1 MNSNILIKANATE
14 SLEAFVASLSGSLG
28 PAQWEE
34 RKSSNYLGER
44 YYRSFILGL
53 ELTVALTD
61 DEEFKDFRF
70 WLCFQS
76 EPGCRGDEPF
86 LDGLADCVA
95 RKLVQR
101 GCEVVRPFD
110 MGRIGSGGMVYRL
123 NPHFAAKPRERVLTE
138 EI

>member
-1 MNSNILIKANATE
+1 M
-14 SLEAFVASLSGSLG
+14 
-28 PAQWEE
+28 
-34 RKSSNYLGER
+34 
-44 YYRSFILGL
+44 
-53 ELTVALTD
+53 ALAD
-61 DEEFKDFRF
+61 DDEFKDFRF

-86 LDGLADCVA
+86 LDGLADCVS

-110 MGRIGSGGMVYRL
+110 MGRVGSGGIVYRL
-123 NPHFAAKPRERVLTE
+123 NPDSGAKPRERVLTE